1 MKKTYLVPI
10 ECRMAGYQA
19 VDANSYAEAVAF
31 VLKHEKNLIIP
42 EHVLP
47 IGGSMIVKGENKVGR
62 NIEALITHHENE
74 GISVLPKDT
83 AGSRTMFT
91 DTIVKL

>member
-10 ECRMAGYQA
+10 ECRMTGYQA
-19 VDANSYAEAVAF
+19 IDANSYAEAVAF
-31 VLKHEKNLIIP
+31 VLKHESDLIIP

-47 IGGSMIVKGENKVGR
+47 IDGSMRVKGEDKVGK
-62 NIEALITHHENE
+62 NIESLIDYHEAQ
-74 GISVLPKDT
+74 GISILPKDT